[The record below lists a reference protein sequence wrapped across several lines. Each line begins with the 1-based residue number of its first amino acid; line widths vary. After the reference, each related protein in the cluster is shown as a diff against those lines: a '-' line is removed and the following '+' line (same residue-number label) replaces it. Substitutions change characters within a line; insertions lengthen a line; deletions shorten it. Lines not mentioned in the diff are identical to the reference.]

1 MKKLLLTSFAV
12 LSLFL
17 KSALASHALQALDS
31 LAYIF
36 FGLAGFGLLGIVFSI
51 VAFRTNKTVWKV
63 LSVVPTIALLLAGYF
78 VLSLGELPW
87 LGYAIMAL
95 GVGNIL
101 LITNARKQQIAK
113 NKTVAA
119 P

>member
-1 MKKLLLTSFAV
+1 MKKLLLTGVAIILVLIKPAFA
-12 LSLFL
+12 SNAL
-17 KSALASHALQALDS
+17 KALDS

-36 FGLAGFGLLGIVFSI
+36 FGLAAFGLLGIVFSI

-63 LSVVPTIALLLAGYF
+63 LAVIPTIALLLSGYF
-78 VLSLGELPW
+78 VLSFGELPL

-95 GVGNIL
+95 AVVNVL
-101 LITNARKQQIAK
+101 LISNARKPKGSKEKI
-113 NKTVAA
+113 VV